1 MKFKIS
7 KLDSKES
14 NKMDKKSYLPKNS
27 SLIFN
32 KTFARDLWKNE
43 LLHPIIGA
51 KNEKE
56 ASEWFAMRPDVIA
69 GFRKWENDLHLFI
82 TELQNEAQKQLRA
95 YVYQEYQ
102 QQIAKNSQTYHIPNR
117 LHAAPVRKRIREDD
131 AMEDLNFL

>member
-1 MKFKIS
+1 
-7 KLDSKES
+7 
-14 NKMDKKSYLPKNS
+14 MDKKSYLPKNS

-56 ASEWFAMRPDVIA
+56 ASEWFAARPDVIA

-82 TELQNEAQKQLRA
+82 TELQNEAQRQLRA

-102 QQIAKNSQTYHIPNR
+102 QQIATNSQTHQFTNR
-117 LHAAPVRKRIREDD
+117 LSLPPPARKRIREDD
-131 AMEDLNFL
+131 AIEEDLNFL

>member
-1 MKFKIS
+1 
-7 KLDSKES
+7 
-14 NKMDKKSYLPKNS
+14 MDKKSYLPKNS

-56 ASEWFAMRPDVIA
+56 ASEWFATRPDVIA

-82 TELQNEAQKQLRA
+82 TELQNEAQRQLRA

-102 QQIAKNSQTYHIPNR
+102 QQIANHSQTYHFTNQLSVPPPN
-117 LHAAPVRKRIREDD
+117 RKRIREDD
-131 AMEDLNFL
+131 AIEEDLNFL